1 MLRLSHRGTLELDI
15 IRGKGAVTASRGR
28 HHSQGAHASSGT
40 QFRWFGPSGFS
51 RGKRGSGGSRVHGP
65 EEQQDGGKIVP
76 SKPHPCY
83 RGQRPLTPFSP
94 VGGTLRDRLR
104 SRSHASK
111 SGFAVFKR
119 AGKEPAIVFVESCT
133 ANFSANA
140 NPYLVSFPA
149 SRVGAHCVRSGK
161 WMCKQASSLFRTM
174 ASAACWLVVDM
185 LRPSGP
191 WLKQLSSLLGPQQQ
205 PPIW

>member
-111 SGFAVFKR
+111 SGFAQSSR
-119 AGKEPAIVFVESCT
+119 EPGRSLLSFSWKAVQPISQPMQIRTSSASPHLGWART
-133 ANFSANA
+133 ASG
-140 NPYLVSFPA
+140 PA
-149 SRVGAHCVRSGK
+149 SGC
-161 WMCKQASSLFRTM
+161 ASRLHLF
-174 ASAACWLVVDM
+174 
-185 LRPSGP
+185 SGP
-191 WLKQLSSLLGPQQQ
+191 WRARPAGWWWICSGRLGLGLSS
-205 PPIW
+205 